1 MGAHKGH
8 FRIIC
13 AVCVRLVQPGKEG
26 SETIIGVCDDCRTQ
40 SQIEAKRHH
49 DVFNHESPRTVKR
62 AYRVDQSRRHVD
74 YPDTYL
80 QRLRCHRSGPG
91 HARFLQWSCNS
102 QTYTWGGIS
111 SLKAVRDESGLLRVL
126 QAPVPEPRACSRLK
140 RTPSR
145 FALSIKRTC
154 ER

>member
-74 YPDTYL
+74 YPDTCSAYVATEAG
-80 QRLRCHRSGPG
+80 RAMPD
-91 HARFLQWSCNS
+91 SCNS
-102 QTYTWGGIS
+102 LAI
-111 SLKAVRDESGLLRVL
+111 A
-126 QAPVPEPRACSRLK
+126 K
-140 RTPSR
+140 RTR
-145 FALSIKRTC
+145 GEA
-154 ER
+154 